1 MKKSLLPLFLLL
13 SAVLILGIA
22 GCRSSTEEKNTSYAP
37 QDKKSRDWPQIRET
51 GKLIALTD
59 FNSTD
64 YFIYRGEPMGY
75 QYELLKALAAFLNI
89 DLEIHVDND
98 LPRSFRKLESAQADV
113 LAINLT
119 VTKERKEFLTFT
131 HPIGRT
137 RQVLVQRKPAGW
149 RKMTLDAINRSL
161 IRNQLDLAG
170 KTIYVQ
176 KNTSYAERLR
186 HLSDEIGD
194 TIIIIETD
202 MEVERLIKMVAD
214 GEIDYTVADENVA
227 KVNSTYYSVLDVATP
242 ISFPQNLAWALRKEN
257 TEELQRMINRWIDSY
272 RKTLDYAMIY
282 KKYFENPK
290 SKVRVKSDYFVLGNG
305 RISPYDDMIRRC
317 SDTLGWDWRLL
328 ASMIY
333 QESHF
338 DPRAVSWAGA
348 MGLMQ
353 IMPSTVKRYHVKDP
367 FDPEE
372 NIRTGV
378 RFLRWINSI
387 YDETV
392 LDEQERI
399 KFILASYNTGQ
410 GHIKDAMRLTE
421 KFGEDK
427 TSWKVVRNYLLK
439 LSQEK
444 YFLDPVVKYGYCR
457 GDEPVKY
464 VDQILDRY
472 EHYKNI
478 VQE

>member
-1 MKKSLLPLFLLL
+1 MKKHLFPVLFLLL
-13 SAVLILGIA
+13 AVILSGTA
-22 GCRSSTEEKNTSYAP
+22 GCRHTTGGKNTGYAP
-37 QDKKSRDWPQIRET
+37 QDKRTRDWPQIRET

-75 QYELLKALAAFLNI
+75 QYELLKALAQFLNI
-89 DLEIHVDND
+89 DLEIRVDND
-98 LPRSFRKLESAQADV
+98 LQRSFRKLESGQVDV

-119 VTKERKEFLTFT
+119 VTKERKKFLQFT

-149 RKMTLDAINRSL
+149 HRMTRDAINRSL

-170 KTIYVQ
+170 KTVYVQ

-194 TIIIIETD
+194 TIIIMETD
-202 MEVERLIKMVAD
+202 LEVERLIKMVANGD
-214 GEIDYTVADENVA
+214 IDYTVADENVA
-227 KVNSTYYSVLDVATP
+227 KVNSTYYPILDVATP

-257 TEELQRMINRWIDSY
+257 TLELQRMINNWIDSY

-305 RISPYDDMIRRC
+305 RISPYDDMIKRC
-317 SDTLGWDWRLL
+317 SDSLGWDWRLL

-338 DPRAVSWAGA
+338 DPKATSWAGA

-353 IMPSTVKRYHVKDP
+353 IMPSTVKRYKVKDP
-367 FDPEE
+367 FDPKE

-378 RFLRWINSI
+378 KFLRWINSI
-387 YDETV
+387 FDDTI

-410 GHIKDAMRLTE
+410 GHIKDAMRLAK
-421 KFGEDK
+421 KFGEDH
-427 TSWKVVRNYLLK
+427 TSWDVVRGYLLK

-457 GDEPVKY
+457 GDEPVNY